1 MLLRIEFGGASN
13 FLMLAVVQARIN
25 SSRLPGKALIQL
37 GNQSILSLTVN
48 RLKRSSKISA
58 LMIATSDQPA
68 DDEIEN
74 HARKLD
80 VGVYRGNLEDVGSR
94 LLETAISKNA
104 DAFIRIS
111 ADSPFIDWRIVDH
124 AVSLYQAC
132 HPDLVTN
139 VFPRTFPKGQS
150 AEIIKTSTLAGI
162 CKIERTPQQKEH
174 VTPYF
179 YDHFKEFRIVS
190 FTSGIDSSDS
200 VHCIDDQ
207 NDFERAEE
215 VVKEIGHDKWS
226 WQDLD
231 GFLQKRKF
239 GVAR

>member
-37 GNQSILSLTVN
+37 GNQSILSLTIN
-48 RLKRSSKISA
+48 RLKRSSQISS
-58 LMIATSDQPA
+58 LIIATSDQPA
-68 DDEIEN
+68 DDKIEN
-74 HARKLD
+74 YARKLD

-104 DAFIRIS
+104 DAFVRIS

-124 AVSLYQAC
+124 AVSLYRAC

-150 AEIIKTSTLAGI
+150 VEIIKTSTLAGI
-162 CKIERTPQQKEH
+162 SKIERTPLQKEH

-200 VHCIDDQ
+200 VHCIDDLD
-207 NDFERAEE
+207 DFERAKDI
-215 VVKEIGHDKWS
+215 VKETGHDNWS
-226 WQDLD
+226 WQELD
-231 GFLQKRKF
+231 RFLQKRKF

>member
-1 MLLRIEFGGASN
+1 M
-13 FLMLAVVQARIN
+13 
-25 SSRLPGKALIQL
+25 
-37 GNQSILSLTVN
+37 
-48 RLKRSSKISA
+48 
-58 LMIATSDQPA
+58 
-68 DDEIEN
+68 
-74 HARKLD
+74 
-80 VGVYRGNLEDVGSR
+80 GVYRGNLEDVGSR

-139 VFPRTFPKGQS
+139 IFPRTFPKGQS
-150 AEIIKTSTLAGI
+150 VEIIKTSTLAGI

-207 NDFERAEE
+207 DDFERAEE
-215 VVKEIGHDKWS
+215 IVKEIGHDNWS

-231 GFLQKRKF
+231 EFLQKESLELPDKIQA
-239 GVAR
+239 GVIGLGVGESHVLGLQSHPMCEVKAICDINEEVLQRVGKKYPSCKTFHRSGLGAE

>member
-1 MLLRIEFGGASN
+1 M
-13 FLMLAVVQARIN
+13 
-25 SSRLPGKALIQL
+25 
-37 GNQSILSLTVN
+37 N
-48 RLKRSSKISA
+48 RLKRSSKISS
-58 LMIATSDQPA
+58 LVIATSDQTA
-68 DDEIEN
+68 DDKIES
-74 HARKLD
+74 HAKKLD
-80 VGVYRGNLEDVGSR
+80 VGVFRGNLEGVGSR

-150 AEIIKTSTLAGI
+150 VEIIKTSTLADI
-162 CKIERTPQQKEH
+162 CKIERSPQQKEH
-174 VTPYF
+174 VTPYI
-179 YDHFKEFRIVS
+179 YCHYKKFRIVS

-207 NDFERAEE
+207 DDFERAEE
-215 VVKEIGHDKWS
+215 VVKEIGHENWS

-231 GFLQKRKF
+231 GFLQKRKHRIA
-239 GVAR
+239 G